1 MIGTMERTDQQI
13 LALLARDGRMSFTE
27 IGRATGLSTS
37 AAQQRVRRLEQRG
50 LITGYHAEL
59 NAELLGR
66 KLTAI
71 ISVRALNAT
80 RDDDIPG
87 VLAAMPEIST
97 CFSVAGDASYVCV
110 AQVAD
115 PGELDSL
122 LTRIRHMAK
131 VSTSTTVAL
140 TTHFLNRPL
149 VNEP

>member
-1 MIGTMERTDQQI
+1 MTANLEHTDQQI
-13 LALLARDGRMSFTE
+13 LALLARDGRMSFTD

-59 NAELLGR
+59 NADLLGR

-71 ISVRALNAT
+71 ISVRAMGDT
-80 RDDDIPG
+80 RDDDIIA
-87 VLAAMPEIST
+87 VLAEMPEIST
-97 CFSVAGDASYVCV
+97 CFSVAGDASCVCL

-115 PGELDSL
+115 PAELDRL
-122 LTRIRHMAK
+122 LIRIRHLAK

-140 TTHFLNRPL
+140 TTYFLNRPL
-149 VNEP
+149 VDEP